1 MDFIMPI
8 FSAKSG
14 WIPIILAILI
24 ILVWRGGKI
33 GRLTALGVVIAFAI
47 TDPLSARVLK
57 PLIGRVRPC
66 YALDSAVRLLWT
78 CGGKFSFPSNHAA
91 NSAAIISVFGYFYRK
106 SLWLGVPIVIAVG
119 LSRVY
124 LGVHYPLDVLGGFA
138 LGTVIGTGIA
148 YAEAKIFHIN
158 NNMVHNN
165 TMHDTYNKSH

>member
-1 MDFIMPI
+1 MDFVMPI

-14 WIPIILAILI
+14 WIPIVLAVLI
-24 ILVWRGGKI
+24 ILIWRGGKI
-33 GRLTALGVVIAFAI
+33 GRLTALGVLIAFAI

-106 SLWLGVPIVIAVG
+106 SLWLGVPIVMAVG

-138 LGTVIGTGIA
+138 IGAVIGTGIA
-148 YAEAKIFHIN
+148 YAETRIFHIDKN
-158 NNMVHNN
+158 AVHNN
-165 TMHDTYNKSH
+165 TMHDTHNK